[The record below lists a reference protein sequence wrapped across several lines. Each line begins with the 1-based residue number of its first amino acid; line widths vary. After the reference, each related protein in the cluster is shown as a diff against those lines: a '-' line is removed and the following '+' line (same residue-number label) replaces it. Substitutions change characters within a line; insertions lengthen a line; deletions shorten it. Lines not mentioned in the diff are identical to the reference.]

1 MNPQKIRNGIIQV
14 LDGLG
19 LDLDDPN
26 LVDTPDRMTRA
37 YQEICAGLLVDID
50 YQVEKFLES
59 TFPCDNQQMIVA
71 TGIEVF
77 SVCPHHFLP
86 VRYDIKIGYLP
97 GSQGGAR
104 ALGLSKLA
112 RLAKLLA
119 ARPILQEQVVT
130 DIVQALMRIP
140 GCVGAG
146 CVARGEHYC
155 MRMRGVAQ
163 SGSIVTTSDLRG
175 LFLED
180 PMVRAEFMQ
189 LIK

>member
-1 MNPQKIRNGIIQV
+1 MNPQKIQNGIIQV

-26 LVDTPDRMTRA
+26 LVGTPARMTRA
-37 YQEICAGLLVDID
+37 YQEIFAGLLVDVG
-50 YQVEKFLES
+50 YEVTKLLES
-59 TFPCDNQQMIVA
+59 TFPCDNQRMIVA
-71 TGIEVF
+71 TGIEVY
-77 SVCPHHFLP
+77 SMCPHHFLP
-86 VRYDIKIGYLP
+86 VRYDIKMGYLP
-97 GSQGGAR
+97 GRSTSAK

-130 DIVQALMRIP
+130 DITQALMRIP

-163 SGSIVTTSDLRG
+163 SGSTVTTSDLHG